1 MDSTALLSVV
11 GGGLL
16 LSIIFVTSLCAD
28 CWGRKQPTSIHQRS
42 SDSSPEHNSISGF
55 GVRLP
60 QSTYTHH
67 LDHQRFP
74 TMPYP
79 LANSLCSP
87 SISAFKMPSCPPSE
101 NGSQASYV
109 NQNDSEDELYVEPE
123 DEGAHYITVIP
134 DSPTQQTERPSR
146 TSSQSSGA
154 IYINIETEEGNEDSD
169 SGKIYINFEKEEG
182 NEDYDSRISPA
193 LGNQTPVHSCGSIE
207 SNPDYV
213 NTDPNQQ

>member
-1 MDSTALLSVV
+1 MDSSALLSVV

-28 CWGRKQPTSIHQRS
+28 CWGRKQPTSIHQIS

-60 QSTYTHH
+60 QSTYAHH

-79 LANSLCSP
+79 LSNSLSSP
-87 SISAFKMPSCPPSE
+87 SFTPFKMPSCPPSE

-109 NQNDSEDELYVEPE
+109 NQNDSEDEPYVEPE

-134 DSPTQQTERPSR
+134 GSPTQQPERPSR
-146 TSSQSSGA
+146 ASSQSSGT
-154 IYINIETEEGNEDSD
+154 IYINIEKEDGNSDSD
-169 SGKIYINFEKEEG
+169 SAVYENTGT
-182 NEDYDSRISPA
+182 SPA
-193 LGNQTPVHSCGSIE
+193 LGNQTPARSLGSID
-207 SNPDYV
+207 STSDYV